1 MHCSCISSHGTVK
14 HRGLLECL
22 FYIVIIIIIKG
33 VAAEGQW
40 QLSWQKLEGFASNL
54 TFLAFI
60 SEDHKTIRKQLVF
73 SSWFWRW
80 QSTRSLIRAWWA
92 TLSKNH
98 GHATK
103 TLAKKEFKEEKLC
116 VFFGSDMASD
126 LGEGLRLLGQQV
138 SPSLL

>member
-33 VAAEGQW
+33 VAAE
-40 QLSWQKLEGFASNL
+40 QLIWQKLEGFASKL

-92 TLSKNH
+92 TLSKKH

-103 TLAKKEFKEEKLC
+103 TLAKKELKEEKLC

-138 SPSLL
+138 SPSQL